1 MRLGL
6 LLLSLLRLV
15 EGYGLV
21 TLFSP
26 DPEFESDPACFVL
39 RLLLYYMTPEAL
51 GRDPNCILNTIIIIT
66 QKQSC
71 GSVCSRQFVG
81 THPHPNRTNAVQR
94 PKRPYPIL

>member
-1 MRLGL
+1 MT
-6 LLLSLLRLV
+6 LV

-21 TLFSP
+21 NLFST
-26 DPEFESDPACFVL
+26 DKTFEGDPACFVL

-51 GRDPNCILNTIIIIT
+51 GRDPNCILNTMIIT

-71 GSVCSRQFVG
+71 GSGCSRQFVG